1 MGWLG
6 LPLTRSYPASMFVCV
21 LIWLVDNNT
30 MVIVPHCQV
39 LFNLFLFYLI
49 SRREV
54 GLLPS
59 PTQHFFTNGTFWVCE
74 MEEEPGNKSTIV
86 RLLTQHTI
94 VRL

>member
-6 LPLTRSYPASMFVCV
+6 FPLTRSYPASMFVCV

-30 MVIVPHCQV
+30 VVTFHV
-39 LFNLFLFYLI
+39 VKSYLI
-49 SRREV
+49 SRKEV
-54 GLLPS
+54 MLLPS
-59 PTQHFFTNGTFWVCE
+59 PTQHSITNSTFWVCE
-74 MEEEPGNKSTIV
+74 MGEEPGNEFTIV